1 MAAAVVPIAQKRS
14 VASRRPRMREHLIPA
29 EVDKLIQAAR
39 KRRYGARDEALITLM
54 YGHGLRV
61 SEACGL
67 KWNQLDIDNAVFHV
81 VRKKN
86 GFSGDHRLRGCEQR
100 ILRKLKR
107 EGPRAGEFVF
117 ASERGGPLKP
127 RAVQVLIDRIA
138 KDAGLGDLNLHPHV
152 LRHSCG
158 YALSD
163 RGADL
168 RVIQDYLGHK
178 QIRHTVRYVALS
190 PQRFDG
196 LWDD

>member
-1 MAAAVVPIAQKRS
+1 MAAAVIPIAQKRS
-14 VASRRPRMREHLIPA
+14 VPARRPRLREHLIPA
-29 EVDKLIQAAR
+29 EVDKLIAAAR

-61 SEACGL
+61 SEACDL
-67 KWNQLDIDNAVFHV
+67 KWSQLDVDRAVFHV
-81 VRKKN
+81 KRKKH
-86 GFSGDHRLRGCEQR
+86 GFEGDHRLRGCEQR
-100 ILRKLKR
+100 ALRKLKR
-107 EGPRAGEFVF
+107 EGPHAGEFVF

-127 RAVQVLIDRIA
+127 RAVQMLIDRIA
-138 KDAGLGDLNLHPHV
+138 KDAGLGELNLHPHV

-168 RVIQDYLGHK
+168 RVIQDYLGHR

-190 PQRFDG
+190 PRRFEG